1 MALLVEEKY
10 ESDLDPSRVVLKI
23 WEEPDGTF
31 FVTEDRQ
38 GTTTIVSM
46 LGTYDTRDAALA
58 RLAERGR
65 ELEARRYDRVRP
77 AA

>member
-10 ESDLDPSRVVLKI
+10 ESVLDASRVVLKI
-23 WEEPDGTF
+23 WEQPDGTF

-46 LGTYDTRDAALA
+46 LGIYDTRDAALL

-65 ELEARRYDRVRP
+65 ELEARRYYKVRP

>member
-10 ESDLDPSRVVLKI
+10 ESVLDPSRVVLKI
-23 WEEPDGTF
+23 WEEPHGTF

>member
-10 ESDLDPSRVVLKI
+10 ESVQDPSRVVLKI
-23 WEEPDGTF
+23 WEEPAGTF

-46 LGTYDTRDAALA
+46 LGVYDTRDAASL
-58 RLAERGR
+58 RVAERGR
-65 ELEARRYDRVRP
+65 ELEARRYRRVRP

>member
-10 ESDLDPSRVVLKI
+10 ESVQDPSRVVLKI
-23 WEEPDGTF
+23 WEQPDGTF

-46 LGTYDTRDAALA
+46 LGVYDTRDAALT
-58 RLAERGR
+58 RLTERGR
-65 ELEARRYDRVRP
+65 ELEARRYQRVRS